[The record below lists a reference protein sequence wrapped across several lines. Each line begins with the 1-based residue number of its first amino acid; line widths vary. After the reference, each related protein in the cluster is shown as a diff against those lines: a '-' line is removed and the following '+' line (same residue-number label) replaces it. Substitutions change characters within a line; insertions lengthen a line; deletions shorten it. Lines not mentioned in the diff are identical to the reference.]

1 MKSCYHTSIRELT
14 LYTYYFDGDKAGRDA
29 ATGLN
34 KYASEVFNIKILD
47 LEDGKDPGSLTQ
59 KEVNEIK
66 EKII

>member
-1 MKSCYHTSIRELT
+1 MKKLLPYKYQGINTIYIL
-14 LYTYYFDGDKAGRDA
+14 FDGDKAGRDA